1 MDVTVLVTHRES
13 ALGRPSD
20 RMRLLD
26 DLGQR
31 QNARLLEPRPD
42 DLQADRQPVSGL
54 AGGNRA
60 GGARA
65 RPGPERPGRPI
76 HGTFRTLAP
85 GFILEVPVS
94 LTRVSPPAPPQPPA
108 PPRR

>member
-31 QNARLLEPRPD
+31 QNARLLEPRRD
-42 DLQADRQPVSGL
+42 DLQADREPVSGL
-54 AGGNRA
+54 AGGDA
-60 GGARA
+60 ARGPA
-65 RPGPERPGRPI
+65 DGWDQKTPGEPGEVNLEIFSLVFVLEIAFHGLRGSPRPP
-76 HGTFRTLAP
+76 L
-85 GFILEVPVS
+85 
-94 LTRVSPPAPPQPPA
+94 
-108 PPRR
+108 

>member
-31 QNARLLEPRPD
+31 QNARLLEPRRD
-42 DLQADRQPVSGL
+42 DLQADREPVSGL
-54 AGGNRA
+54 AGGDAA
-60 GGARA
+60 GGQAGEGGQKN
-65 RPGPERPGRPI
+65 PGDPLDVIFEI
-76 HGTFRTLAP
+76 FFV
-85 GFILEVPVS
+85 GFFFEIYLYGVG
-94 LTRVSPPAPPQPPA
+94 LSPR
-108 PPRR
+108 PPRPQEGLALQ